1 METENT
7 DSYKEISDT
16 LSQIKCPQH
25 PDKNLSDLLSKM
37 LDTKLELNNDRL
49 YLDQFEDISLR
60 IKSSGHYIDENSER
74 EKLFKY
80 LQDYSSNVKARKEL
94 LETPKNKAEEG
105 GEGEAEAT
113 PITQVNFVED
123 YYSLFEKLS
132 WCGISLSQK
141 ESFLLVNSLRN
152 LSAKLQ
158 MGMFTFFGKIYG
170 TEKDYYIAQG
180 ADIEPKEDANYDN
193 DMEKRKEDGINQFVY
208 YVTND
213 LTADWVELPD
223 IKPSQLIGS
232 RLIRYNFTGDLERQI
247 YTNPY
252 FKGQEKHYLRCQ
264 ISRIYHGTKL
274 VPSLNHYNIEDPEN
288 PFKNLIPAEKPKQFK
303 HEDFLNL
310 KNWIHFPPSI
320 LKQGRVS
327 HFLEA
332 PEDADPE
339 EFKKKEMEKDPYE
352 KRIKPISEDETIM
365 GASNF
370 SEIKISPWKLTQ
382 YFEDEIY
389 TNPYIKLLDEK
400 APDFDP
406 AEQKDNKADYSI
418 ICVKSLRWPGAYNFY
433 INKTSY
439 FFYFGFGL
447 KFEDV
452 PHKGTFVYKRFP
464 DLPKD
469 FDDLDDQPEPTI
481 PPKEPGEE
489 EENKD
494 EEEKKDGNEE
504 QGEEQ
509 AQE

>member
-25 PDKNLSDLLSKM
+25 PDKNLSDLLSKL

-60 IKSSGHYIDENSER
+60 IKTSGHYLDENSER

-80 LQDYSSNVKARKEL
+80 LKDYSSNVQARKEL

-132 WCGISLSQK
+132 WCGISLSPK

-180 ADIEPKEDANYDN
+180 ADIDPKEDANYDN

-288 PFKNLIPAEKPKQFK
+288 PFKNLIPTEKPKQFK

-327 HFLEA
+327 HFLEP

-339 EFKKKEMEKDPYE
+339 EFKKKEIEKDPYE
-352 KRIKPISEDETIM
+352 KRIKPISEDQIIM

-433 INKTSY
+433 INKTPY

-452 PHKGTFVYKRFP
+452 PHKGTFVYKKFP

-469 FDDLDDQPEPTI
+469 LDDLDDQPEPTI
-481 PPKEPGEE
+481 PPKEPGED

-504 QGEEQ
+504 GGEEQ